1 MGTDEVICCGWGLV
15 VRVRLR
21 GGGLEAWSQTSQK
34 LKSGDCLKEQDM
46 AVEAEE
52 TQKQEG
58 AQDGVPRGHGRV
70 SGRWAVSCG
79 SFCSE

>member
-1 MGTDEVICCGWGLV
+1 MGVSGAREAE
-15 VRVRLR
+15 RR
-21 GGGLEAWSQTSQK
+21 GSRSWSQTSQK

-70 SGRWAVSCG
+70 SGRRAVSCG